1 MMAGNV
7 TQMTLS
13 HANARSSKLK
23 QIVGQLGEKVPGSI
37 GTMEALEA
45 EIAAQSQ
52 VSFDTN
58 QFKVKSQSESE
69 QQKSQTKKPVDSY
82 DEFYQSDDN
91 LLNQEED
98 EHL

>member
-1 MMAGNV
+1 MAGSV

-23 QIVGQLGEKVPGSI
+23 HLVGEKGDKVPGSI

-58 QFKVKSQSESE
+58 
-69 QQKSQTKKPVDSY
+69 
-82 DEFYQSDDN
+82 
-91 LLNQEED
+91 
-98 EHL
+98 